1 MISKLNEATNVI
13 ALLVIGMG
21 VAISIKQP
29 GIGHDLIMGGLG
41 ALGGAAATRREPAA
55 AALSETAKHELPNP

>member
-1 MISKLNEATNVI
+1 MLSKLNESTNVL

-21 VAISIKQP
+21 VALSIRQP

-41 ALGGAAATRREPAA
+41 ALGGATAASKRP
-55 AALSETAKHELPNP
+55 LPNE